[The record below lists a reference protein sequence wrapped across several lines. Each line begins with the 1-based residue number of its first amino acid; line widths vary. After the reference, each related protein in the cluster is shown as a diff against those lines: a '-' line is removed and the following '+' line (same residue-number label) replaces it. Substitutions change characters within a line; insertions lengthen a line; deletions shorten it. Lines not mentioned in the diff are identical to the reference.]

1 MYTDDYLTELIVKE
15 RQRQLMSV
23 AGRLRYIKAIK
34 SKKWHDRKQKLDTL
48 TGYIKTL
55 GAVFFRKNEGLT
67 CRC

>member
-1 MYTDDYLTELIVKE
+1 MYTGDYLTELIVKE
-15 RQRQLMSV
+15 RQRQLMSE
-23 AGRLRYIKAIK
+23 ADRLRYIKATK
-34 SKKWHDRKQKLDTL
+34 SKKWHGRKQKLDTL